1 MQHDSPGHYAV
12 IFTARIRQ
20 LDDAYRATAARMRE
34 LAMSEFGCHKFI
46 AATEGETEIAVS
58 YWNSLEQIRAW
69 RNHPEHQHA
78 QERGKSTW
86 YHEYTVEVTRI
97 ERAYSSSE

>member
-34 LAMSEFGCHKFI
+34 LAMSEFGCHKFT
-46 AATEGETEIAVS
+46 AAAEGDTEVAVS
-58 YWNSLEQIRAW
+58 YWDSLEQISAW
-69 RNHPEHQHA
+69 RNHPEHQRA
-78 QERGKSTW
+78 QQMGQDAW
-86 YHEYTVEVTRI
+86 YGDYTVEVARI